1 MSKHCDLLVIGSG
14 PAGQKAAIQAAKGGM
29 QVIVCEQLREIGGA
43 CVQYGTIPSK
53 SLRERA
59 MARAAVFASGFVDQ
73 QRKPTLANTNVAEL
87 IGEMD
92 DILRAHDCYMTEQL
106 QRNGIELLHGRARFS
121 DTHTAMVQNNKG
133 QDTEVAFKHA
143 LIATGSTPRQP
154 DNVPI
159 DHEHILDSDSILN
172 MAYLPESLVVLGGG
186 VIACEY
192 ASIFALLGV
201 KVTILDRYARP
212 LGFLDEELTDHFLEG
227 FASFNG
233 EFIGERELLSV
244 ELNDLG
250 RVVTHLH
257 GEKAIESDK
266 LLCALGRVSTLAGL
280 GCEAIGIDVTER
292 DHVAVNEHGQTSLP
306 HIYAAGDAVGP
317 PALASASMEQGRRA
331 ARHMLGLD
339 SGAGVGLVPTGIYAV
354 PELSCVGLTQTQA
367 EAAGHDVLVG
377 TARFSEVARGHI
389 ADARE
394 GLLKMVADRSGRL
407 LGIHIV
413 GPQATELVHIGQ
425 MALLH
430 EANIT
435 LFIDNV
441 FNFPTYAEAYRV
453 AALTISGQV
462 IKAAEKTSGDDSQ
475 AVA

>member
-1 MSKHCDLLVIGSG
+1 MSERCDLLVIGSG

-29 QVIVCEQLREIGGA
+29 RVVVCEQLREIGGA

-59 MARAAVFASGFVDQ
+59 MARAAVFASGFVEQ
-73 QRKPTLANTNVAEL
+73 ERKPTLANTNVAEL
-87 IGEMD
+87 IGEMGE
-92 DILRAHDCYMTEQL
+92 ILEAHDHYMSEQL
-106 QRNGIELLHGRARFS
+106 TRNGIELLHGRARFKTS
-121 DTHTAMVQNNKG
+121 HCALVQSNKG
-133 QDTEVAFKHA
+133 VETEVAFKHA
-143 LIATGSTPRQP
+143 LIATGSTPRRP

-201 KVTILDRYARP
+201 KVTIIDRYARP
-212 LGFLDEELTDHFLEG
+212 LGFLDDELTDHFLKG
-227 FASFNG
+227 FGAYDG
-233 EFIGERELLSV
+233 DFIGERDLVRV
-244 ELNDLG
+244 ELNEVG
-250 RVVTHLH
+250 RVITHLH

-266 LLCALGRVSTLAGL
+266 LLCALGRVSTLKGL
-280 GCEAIGIDVTER
+280 GCAEIGIDVTSR

-306 HIYAAGDAVGP
+306 HIYAAGDTVGP

-331 ARHMLGLD
+331 ARHMLGMDL
-339 SGAGVGLVPTGIYAV
+339 GAGVGLVPTGIYAV
-354 PELSCVGLTQTQA
+354 PELSCVGLTQAQA
-367 EAAGHDVLVG
+367 EADGHDVVVG
-377 TARFSEVARGHI
+377 VATFSEVARGHI
-389 ADARE
+389 ADSLD

-407 LGIHIV
+407 LGVHIV

-430 EANIT
+430 QADVS
-435 LFIDNV
+435 LFVDNV

-453 AALTISGQV
+453 AALAIIGQV
-462 IKAAEKTSGDDSQ
+462 ARRNNQ

>member
-1 MSKHCDLLVIGSG
+1 MSELYDLLVIGSG

-29 QVIVCEQLREIGGA
+29 RVVVCEQLRDIGGA

-53 SLRERA
+53 TLRERA
-59 MARAAVFASGFVDQ
+59 MVRASVFASGFVDQ
-73 QRKPTLANTNVAEL
+73 ERKPTLANTNVADL
-87 IGEMD
+87 IGEMS
-92 DILRAHDCYMTEQL
+92 DILRAHDRYMTEQL
-106 QRNGIELLHGRARFS
+106 TRNGIELLHGRARF
-121 DTHTAMVQNNKG
+121 TTPNVAAVQNNRG
-133 QDTEVAFKHA
+133 VDVDVHFKHA
-143 LIATGSTPRQP
+143 LIATGSTPRCP

-159 DHEHILDSDSILN
+159 DHEHILNSDSILN

-201 KVTILDRYARP
+201 KVTIIDRYTRP
-212 LGFLDEELTDHFLEG
+212 LGFLDEDLTDHFIEG
-227 FASFNG
+227 FAALG
-233 EFIGERELLSV
+233 GQFIGERDLIRV
-244 ELNDLG
+244 ELNDMG

-266 LLCALGRVSTLAGL
+266 LLCALGRVSTLKGL
-280 GCEAIGIDVTER
+280 GCSEIGVEITER
-292 DHVAVNEHGQTSLP
+292 DHVAVNEHGQTSLA
-306 HIYAAGDAVGP
+306 HIYAAGDTIGP
-317 PALASASMEQGRRA
+317 PALASASMEQGRCA

-339 SGAGVGLVPTGIYAV
+339 SGRGVGLVPTGIYAV
-354 PELSCVGLTQTQA
+354 PELSCVGLTQSQA
-367 EAAGHDVLVG
+367 EAEGRDVLVG
-377 TARFSEVARGHI
+377 MAKFSEVARGHI
-389 ADARE
+389 ADSRD
-394 GLLKMVADRSGRL
+394 GLLKMVADRTGKL
-407 LGIHIV
+407 LGVHIV

-430 EANIT
+430 GAEVS

-453 AALTISGQV
+453 AALAIIGQV
-462 IKAAEKTSGDDSQ
+462 AQRDDDQ